1 MISIIVLALWLK
13 TRKKNT
19 KNLKR
24 CVVECCTDSTRD
36 VVFFLFFFKESTN
49 LSDGFFNSSRRQK
62 GIKRPANHCRCLMI
76 KKKKSPSA
84 MTYFLNKL
92 FVEAAFDS
100 NSFSKF
106 TARKEKSF
114 YCVEGTV

>member
-1 MISIIVLALWLK
+1 
-13 TRKKNT
+13 
-19 KNLKR
+19 
-24 CVVECCTDSTRD
+24 
-36 VVFFLFFFKESTN
+36 
-49 LSDGFFNSSRRQK
+49 
-62 GIKRPANHCRCLMI
+62 
-76 KKKKSPSA
+76 

-114 YCVEGTV
+114 FVLKVEFDFRET